1 MDPHQ
6 SVYRACSGRVQ
17 VEILMVKWHGHLR
30 LYLLKPYMRELL
42 VITQPKD
49 TMYLFLCIYF
59 QENGRV
65 IKLVKA

>member
-6 SVYRACSGRVQ
+6 SAYRACSGRVQ

-30 LYLLKPYMRELL
+30 LYLLKPYIRELL
-42 VITQPKD
+42 VITQPKN
-49 TMYLFLCIYF
+49 TYIYFIYF